1 MLTCVSTFPEAVA
14 SRKCEL
20 KAVCVNRC
28 QGFFAC
34 GSW

>member
-20 KAVCVNRC
+20 RKSLP
-28 QGFFAC
+28 GFFRL
-34 GSW
+34 